1 MSTKEWKCDCWKYC
15 KYLKDVSRMTYYD
28 HAKYCN
34 TAPTH
39 VRTNTMLNKTM
50 HTHLLNSWPSKCRR
64 DNDEEHAQQC
74 DPDFGHYEERTLTA
88 DLGRHSR
95 EPTASDAGPSSANIS
110 ASLNENATIF
120 DLEGLLQND
129 VTALRMELFPDL
141 TTGQAD
147 PGCLAEDDNGTHTQM
162 MIPAHGPDP
171 NSSTLL
177 PSVCF
182 C

>member
-1 MSTKEWKCDCWKYC
+1 MNAP
-15 KYLKDVSRMTYYD
+15 M
-28 HAKYCN
+28 HAHISDY
-34 TAPTH
+34 
-39 VRTNTMLNKTM
+39 MQ
-50 HTHLLNSWPSKCRR
+50 
-64 DNDEEHAQQC
+64 QQC